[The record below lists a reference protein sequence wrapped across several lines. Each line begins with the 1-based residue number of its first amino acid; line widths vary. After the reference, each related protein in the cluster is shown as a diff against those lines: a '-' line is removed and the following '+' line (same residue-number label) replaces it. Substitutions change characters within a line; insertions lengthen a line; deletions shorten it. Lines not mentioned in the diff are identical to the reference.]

1 MKSAKIYSLIWAVM
15 WVIMVILA
23 ILSFWCDW
31 SKWVTIIL
39 GTFVSTMYFIETFSK

>member
-31 SKWVTIIL
+31 SKWVAICL
-39 GTFVSTMYFIETFSK
+39 GTFVSVVYLIETLKK